1 VGLSPAAARVGI
13 IGFGLAGRVFHAPLV
28 EAVDGLELAAI
39 VTSDA
44 ARGASART
52 AYPGASV
59 LSSVDELWGHVDLVV
74 VAAPNRAHVPLALSA
89 LERGLAVV
97 VDKPL
102 ATDVAQ
108 AERLLDAGGRLTVF
122 QNRRYDGDFRTIARL
137 VAEGALGQ
145 ITRFESRFE
154 RFRPEVSPDA
164 WRERPNPEE
173 GGGLLLDLGAHL
185 VDQATTLFGPPVR
198 VYAEL
203 DARRPGA
210 QVEDDVF
217 VALEHPGRVRSHL
230 WMSSVAPLA
239 GPRLRVS
246 GLAAGF
252 ETFGLDP
259 QEAQLAAGLR
269 PGSPDFGR
277 SGPGHLVDADGPREL
292 PLEPGGYVRFYEQ
305 VAAWTRGDRP
315 PPVDPRDSLAG
326 LRVLDAVRRSAAEG
340 RVVVTG

>member
-13 IGFGLAGRVFHAPLV
+13 VGFGLSGRVFHAPLV
-28 EAVDGLELAAI
+28 EAVAGLELAAI

-44 ARGASART
+44 ARQAGART
-52 AYPGASV
+52 AHPDAAV
-59 LSSVDELWGHVDLVV
+59 LSTVDDLWGRVDLVV
-74 VAAPNRAHVPLALSA
+74 VAAPNRAHVPLALAA

-102 ATDVAQ
+102 AADVAQ

-137 VAEGALGQ
+137 LDDGALGR

-154 RFRPEVSPDA
+154 RFRPDVSVDA
-164 WRERPNPEE
+164 WRERPDPEE

-210 QVEDDVF
+210 RVEDDVF
-217 VALEHPGRVRSHL
+217 VALEHPDQVRSHL
-230 WMSSVAPLA
+230 WMSAVAPLV

-246 GLAAGF
+246 GLVAGF
-252 ETFGLDP
+252 ETSGLDP

-277 SGPGHLVDADGPREL
+277 SGPGRLVDAGGSREL
-292 PLEPGGYVRFYEQ
+292 PLEPGTYVQFYEG
-305 VAAWTRGDRP
+305 VAAWLRAEAP
-315 PPVDPRDSLAG
+315 PPVDPRESLAG
-326 LRVLDAVRRSAAEG
+326 LRVLDAVRRSAAEA
-340 RVVVTG
+340 RVVVTA